1 MSVLEPLPRRDVEL
15 TSSTFAQRRDANR
28 RYIGSLRSDNLL
40 QNHYFE
46 AGLWNPPHLPE
57 DVHGGWESPTCAVR
71 GHFLGHWLSAAAHH
85 DAARPDPELRGKA
98 DHVVAEL
105 ARCQAEN
112 GGEWVASIPEKYL
125 HRLARGSFVWA
136 PGYVAGKTLMG
147 LLEMATVAGNEQA
160 LEILRNAARWYTRFT
175 GSLSEREL
183 ADFLDYEQCNMLES
197 VVELYALTG
206 EEEHL
211 ELVRRYDRRRL
222 FDALLAGDDVL
233 TNRHANTTI
242 PEVVG
247 AARAYEVTGESRW
260 REIVEAYWR
269 LAVTERGSF
278 VTGCQTC
285 GEVWTPPF
293 TFAHRLGDTNQEFC
307 TVYNMMRLAEFLLRW
322 TGDAGYANYR
332 ELALHNGVLAQQHAQ
347 TGMVA
352 YYLPLQSGLRKT
364 WTTPTESFPCC
375 LGTMVQA
382 ISQLGG
388 GAFYER
394 DGALVVAQPLPA
406 DVAFRGARVEV
417 RGTDALP
424 GPGPMLLNADEP
436 WSRPS
441 DRLVELRITAP
452 GPVSF
457 PLELRIPEWLTG
469 PARLTVGGET
479 RELGTEPGFH
489 RIEREWR
496 DDVVR
501 LELPADPVT
510 VPLPDRPDTVAFRV
524 GPVALAGLVDG
535 WRRLHGDPA
544 DAGSLVELG
553 DERGWGA
560 WTPRYRT
567 RGQERDFRLVPL
579 ADVLD
584 EPYAVYF
591 PVGDSPKNGSSGR
604 A

>member
-1 MSVLEPLPRRDVEL
+1 VSELEPLPRRDVEL
-15 TSSTFAQRRDANR
+15 TSSTFAQRHAVNR
-28 RYIGSLRSDNLL
+28 RYLASLRSENLL

-46 AGLWNPPHLPE
+46 AGLWNPPHRPE
-57 DVHGGWESPTCAVR
+57 DAHWGWESPTSAVR

-85 DAARPDPELRGKA
+85 DAARPDPELRGQA

-105 ARCQAEN
+105 ARCQVEN

-147 LLEMATVAGNEQA
+147 LLDMATVAGNEQA
-160 LEILRNAARWYTRFT
+160 LEVAVNAARWYTRFT
-175 GSLSEREL
+175 GSLSPEQL
-183 ADFLDYEQCNMLES
+183 ADFLDYEQCNTLES
-197 VVELYALTG
+197 FVELYALTG
-206 EEEHL
+206 DDEHL

-222 FDALLAGDDVL
+222 FDALLRGDDVL

-242 PEVVG
+242 PEAIG
-247 AARAYEVTGESRW
+247 AARAYEVTGERRW

-269 LAVTERGSF
+269 LAVSERGSF

-293 TFAHRLGDTNQEFC
+293 TFAHRLGDSNQEFC
-307 TVYNMMRLAEFLLRW
+307 TVYNLMRLAEFLLRW
-322 TGDAGYANYR
+322 TGDPAYADYR
-332 ELALHNGVLAQQHAQ
+332 ELALYNGEHAPHDAK
-347 TGMVA
+347 TGMAA

-364 WTTPTESFPCC
+364 WTTPTDSFPCC

-382 ISQLGG
+382 VAQLGG
-388 GAFYER
+388 GAFYAR
-394 DGALVVAQPLPA
+394 GDTLVVAQPLPA
-406 DVAFRGARVEV
+406 DVRFHGARIEV
-417 RGTDALP
+417 RGTDAVP
-424 GPGPMLLNADEP
+424 EPGPMLLNADEP

-441 DRLVELRITAP
+441 DRAVELRVTAP
-452 GPVSF
+452 EPTRFAV
-457 PLELRIPEWLTG
+457 ELRLPSWLTG

-479 RELGTEPGFH
+479 RELDAGAGFH
-489 RIEREWR
+489 RLEREWR
-496 DDVVR
+496 DDLVR
-501 LELPADPVT
+501 LELPAAPVA

-524 GPVALAGLVDG
+524 GPVTLAGLVDG
-535 WRRLHGDPA
+535 WRTLRGDPA
-544 DAGSLVELG
+544 DAASLLELG

-579 ADVLD
+579 ADVVD

-591 PVGDSPKNGSSGR
+591 PVGGSPKNGSPGR